1 MPKGRVL
8 SWALVAWLARGAET
22 DSMSDQLLCFQGR
35 GVILRT
41 GRGDRGLLSLPGPWP
56 GALASPFS
64 KAESPGGRGPK
75 RCEAPGGPRWEAMN
89 LHPQSGDPVGARCV
103 HVRVRAKEGGKKR
116 REARGERGEKRV
128 KAVSATLRWRAPE
141 QGFRVSELAR
151 GCLIMPGSAGTC
163 RRRGAACSDSLAGRL
178 AAPVGGELTVSYGGA

>member
-8 SWALVAWLARGAET
+8 SWALVAWVARGAET

-103 HVRVRAKEGGKKR
+103 HVRVRAKEGGKKKTRSER
-116 REARGERGEKRV
+116 RERRKKSEGCFSNF
-128 KAVSATLRWRAPE
+128 AVASAGAGIS
-141 QGFRVSELAR
+141 GFRAGSGLSNYAGLCRDMQEAR
-151 GCLIMPGSAGTC
+151 C
-163 RRRGAACSDSLAGRL
+163 RLF
-178 AAPVGGELTVSYGGA
+178 